1 MLNINLIK
9 SYCWGVK
16 KQAIYSL
23 ALQRIYNPLR
33 ILLEILKRKN
43 PTFTLSYCNLAKF
56 GAIFISPP
64 SFFIRIFIYAY
75 IIYRFTILFYY
86 KFIFQDFLSLAHI
99 LCVNGISYSIWI
111 YLCVRIHI
119 HHIYLGNV
127 LPFLQQFYFIYYI
140 YSR

>member
-16 KQAIYSL
+16 KRAIYSL

-111 YLCVRIHI
+111 MCAYSCSSYIFRQRYAIFTTVLFHI
-119 HHIYLGNV
+119 L
-127 LPFLQQFYFIYYI
+127 YI